1 MKNKIIYCC
10 ITAFTLILCLF
21 FQTDKIRFL
30 LAYELILIPVLFFL
44 LLLQRR
50 KVAAG
55 SVIPYYH
62 TQKNSE
68 FKIEVHLKNESILP
82 MPSVLVR
89 LQCVNEFTG
98 NIFQMEDRVMIDGRD
113 EVILEFYL
121 KSECC
126 GKFSVRIEQL
136 KIYDYLKL
144 FGMKVRLL
152 NVTDEVLV
160 LPVFHRIYIDGRAMS
175 KNRHEWE
182 QYSHTSGG
190 EDTSEVFD
198 VHEYRPGDTFQKVHW
213 KLTAKTN
220 EYLVKEYSMPIE
232 NMMILFLNLHTDG
245 DSERVQKQLD
255 GFLEILASLSWSMM
269 EQSIHH
275 IVIWYDVVVGRLE
288 TAPIESEKDVY
299 SMIEKICNGKLYE
312 EDVDIRGLYRT
323 QYEQFK
329 TDNSLLLDIQGRFY
343 RDEVCLKQFNYDD
356 LEKEL
361 IEWKLEI

>member
-1 MKNKIIYCC
+1 M
-10 ITAFTLILCLF
+10 
-21 FQTDKIRFL
+21 
-30 LAYELILIPVLFFL
+30 LAYELLLIPVLIFL
-44 LLLQRR
+44 LLLQRQ
-50 KVAAG
+50 KLTAG

-62 TQKNSE
+62 AQKHSE

-89 LQCVNEFTG
+89 LSCVNEFTG
-98 NIFQMEDRVMIDGRD
+98 NRFQMEDRVMIDGRD

-121 KSECC
+121 KSDYC
-126 GKFSVRIEQL
+126 GKFSVHIEQL

-144 FGMKVRLL
+144 FGMKVRLQ

-160 LPVFHRIYIDGRAMS
+160 LPAFHRIYMDGGMVS
-175 KNRHEWE
+175 KHRQEWE

-213 KLTAKTN
+213 KLSAKTN

-232 NMMILFLNLHTDG
+232 NSMILFLNLHTDR
-245 DSERVQKQLD
+245 DSECVQEELD
-255 GFLEILASLSWSMM
+255 GFLEVLASISWSMM

-275 IVIWYDVVVGRLE
+275 IVIWYDITAGRLE
-288 TAPIESEKDVY
+288 TAPVESEKDVY

-312 EDVDIRGLYRT
+312 EDVDIRGLYRI
-323 QYEQFK
+323 QYEQLK
-329 TDNSLLLDIQGRFY
+329 TENSFLIDVQGKFY